1 VTLTNIPI
9 TKPVLGAEELE
20 ALRAPI
26 EAGWVVQGP
35 QVAQFERRFAEYCG
49 APHAVASTSCTTALH
64 LVLAALGLGPG
75 DEVIVPAFTWVS
87 TANVVEYQGATPVFA
102 DVELTTFNIDPD
114 AFAAAIT
121 ERTVGVIPVHLFGL
135 CAEMAPILEI
145 AERHGLWVLEDAAC
159 AFGAFYRGASAGMLG
174 TAGAFSFHPRKSI
187 TTGEGGMVTTADD
200 ALARKV
206 AVLRDHGA
214 SRTDL
219 SRHVGRAG
227 FLLADY
233 DDLGFNYR
241 MTDLQGAMGCVQMD
255 RAPWIL
261 EQRARVAATYSAL
274 LADVDWIRPP
284 IVPHDGHVHGWQ
296 SYVALFA
303 PEEPTVGNV
312 EELTHRRN
320 AVMMRLEEQ
329 GIATRQGTHAPVGLG
344 YYSRKYDLRMEHFP
358 GALLSDR
365 LSLSLPLYPQLTDDD
380 IERVVAALREAVEER

>member
-1 VTLTNIPI
+1 MTATNIPI

-20 ALRAPI
+20 ALRAPL

-35 QVAQFERRFAEYCG
+35 QVAEFERRFEEYTR

-64 LVLAALGLGPG
+64 LVLAALDLGSG
-75 DEVIVPAFTWVS
+75 DEVVVPAFTWVS

-102 DVELTTFNIDPD
+102 DVDLTTFNIDPD
-114 AFAAAIT
+114 ALEAAIT

-145 AERHGLWVLEDAAC
+145 AQRRGLWVLEDAAC
-159 AFGAFYRGASAGMLG
+159 AFGAFYRGDSAGTLA

-241 MTDLQGAMGCVQMD
+241 MTDLQGAIGCVQMD

-261 EQRARVAATYSAL
+261 EQRARVAASYDGL
-274 LADVDWIRPP
+274 LAELDWIRPP
-284 IVPHDGHVHGWQ
+284 LVPGGHVHGWQ

-303 PEEPTVGNV
+303 PEEPTPAAV
-312 EELTHRRN
+312 EQLNQRRN
-320 AVMMRLEEQ
+320 ALMMRLEEQ

-344 YYSRKYDLRMEHFP
+344 YYARKYGLRIEDFP
-358 GALLSDR
+358 NALLADR
-365 LSLSLPLYPQLTDDD
+365 LSLSLPLYPQLTDGE
-380 IERVVAALREAVEER
+380 IERVVGALRAAVEGS

>member
-1 VTLTNIPI
+1 MTAPNIPI
-9 TKPVLGAEELE
+9 TKPVLGEEE
-20 ALRAPI
+20 HAALRAPI

-35 QVAQFERRFAEYCG
+35 QVAEFERRFATYTG

-75 DEVIVPAFTWVS
+75 DEVVVPAFTWVS

-102 DVELTTFNIDPD
+102 DIDLATFNLDPD
-114 AFAAAIT
+114 ALRAAIT
-121 ERTVGVIPVHLFGL
+121 ERTVGIIPVHLFGL
-135 CAEMAPILEI
+135 CAEMGPILEI

-159 AFGAFYRGASAGMLG
+159 GFGAYYHGASAGTLG

-219 SRHVGRAG
+219 SRHLGRAG

-241 MTDLQGAMGCVQMD
+241 MTDLQGAVGCVQMD

-261 EQRARVAATYSAL
+261 EQRARVAATYDRL
-274 LADVDWIRPP
+274 LGGLDWIAAPV
-284 IVPHDGHVHGWQ
+284 VPVGHVHGWQ
-296 SYVALFA
+296 SYVTLFA
-303 PEEPTVGNV
+303 PEEPSPANV
-312 EELTHRRN
+312 ERHNHHRN
-320 AVMMRLEEQ
+320 AVMMHLEQQ
-329 GIATRQGTHAPVGLG
+329 GIATRQGTHSPVGLG
-344 YYSRKYDLRMEHFP
+344 YYAGKYGLRMEDYP
-358 GALLSDR
+358 RALLADR
-365 LSLSLPLYPQLTDDD
+365 LSLSLPLYPQLTDDE
-380 IERVVAALREAVEER
+380 IARVVAALRDAVEGG

>member
-1 VTLTNIPI
+1 MTVANIPI

-20 ALRAPI
+20 ALRAPL

-35 QVAQFERRFAEYCG
+35 QVAEFERRFAEYTG

-64 LVLAALGLGPG
+64 LVLAAFGLGPG
-75 DEVIVPAFTWVS
+75 DEVVVPAFTWVS
-87 TANVVEYQGATPVFA
+87 TANVVEYQGARPVFA
-102 DVELTTFNIDPD
+102 DVDLATFNIDPA
-114 AFAAAIT
+114 AFEAAIT

-159 AFGAFYRGASAGMLG
+159 AFGAFYRGASAGTLAA
-174 TAGAFSFHPRKSI
+174 AGAFSFHPRKSI

-233 DDLGFNYR
+233 DELGFNYR
-241 MTDLQGAMGCVQMD
+241 MTDLQGAIGCVQMD

-261 EQRARVAATYSAL
+261 EQRVRVAATYDRL
-274 LADVDWIRPP
+274 LADLEWLVPP
-284 IVPHDGHVHGWQ
+284 LVPDGHVHGWQ
-296 SYVALFA
+296 SYVTLFA
-303 PEEPTVGNV
+303 PEEPSLANV
-312 EELTHRRN
+312 EQLSHRRN
-320 AVMMRLEEQ
+320 AAMMHLEQQ
-329 GIATRQGTHAPVGLG
+329 GIATRQGTHSPVGLG
-344 YYSRKYDLRMEHFP
+344 YYTDKYGLCMETFP
-358 GALLSDR
+358 RALLADR
-365 LSLSLPLYPQLTDDD
+365 LSLSLPLYPQLTESE
-380 IERVVAALREAVEER
+380 IERVVAALRDAGERS

>member
-1 VTLTNIPI
+1 MTATNIPI
-9 TKPVLGAEELE
+9 TKPVLGGEELE
-20 ALRAPI
+20 ALRVPI

-35 QVAQFERRFAEYCG
+35 QVAEFERRFARYTH
-49 APHAVASTSCTTALH
+49 AAHAVASTSCTTAMH
-64 LVLAALGLGPG
+64 LVLAALDLRPG
-75 DEVIVPAFTWVS
+75 DEVVVPAFTWVS

-102 DVELTTFNIDPD
+102 DVDLATFNIAP
-114 AFAAAIT
+114 AALEGAIT
-121 ERTVGVIPVHLFGL
+121 ERTVGIIPVHLFGL

-145 AERHGLWVLEDAAC
+145 AQRHDLWVLEDAAC
-159 AFGAFYRGASAGMLG
+159 AFGAFYRGDSAGTLG

-187 TTGEGGMVTTADD
+187 TTGEGGMVTTADG
-200 ALARKV
+200 ALARQV

-261 EQRARVAATYSAL
+261 EQRARVAADYDGL
-274 LADVDWIRPP
+274 LAELGWIRPP
-284 IVPHDGHVHGWQ
+284 IVPDGHVHGWQ
-296 SYVALFA
+296 SYVTLFA
-303 PEEPTVGNV
+303 PEEPTLGNV
-312 EELTHRRN
+312 EQLNRRRN
-320 AVMMRLEEQ
+320 AAMMRLEDQ

-344 YYSRKYDLRMEHFP
+344 YYSRKYDLRMESFP
-358 GALLSDR
+358 NALLADR
-365 LSLSLPLYPQLTDDD
+365 LSLSLPLYPQLTESD
-380 IERVVAALREAVEER
+380 IERVVSALREAVEGR

>member
-1 VTLTNIPI
+1 VTATNIPI

-35 QVAQFERRFAEYCG
+35 QVAEFERRFGEYCG
-49 APHAVASTSCTTALH
+49 VPHAVASTSCTTALH

-75 DEVIVPAFTWVS
+75 DEVVVPAFTWVS

-102 DVELTTFNIDPD
+102 DVDVTTFNIDPD
-114 AFAAAIT
+114 ALQAAIT
-121 ERTVGVIPVHLFGL
+121 ERTVGIIPVHLFGL

-159 AFGAFYRGASAGMLG
+159 GFGAFYRGASAGTIG

-206 AVLRDHGA
+206 SVLRDHGA

-241 MTDLQGAMGCVQMD
+241 MTDLQGAIGCVQMD

-261 EQRARVAATYSAL
+261 EQRARVAATYDRL
-274 LADVDWIRPP
+274 LAGVDWIRPP
-284 IVPHDGHVHGWQ
+284 VVPDGQVHGWQ

-303 PEEPTVGNV
+303 PQEPSPANV
-312 EELTHRRN
+312 EDLHHRRN
-320 AVMMRLEEQ
+320 AAMMRLEEQ

-344 YYSRKYDLRMEHFP
+344 YYARKYDLRMERFP
-358 GALLSDR
+358 NALLADR
-365 LSLSLPLYPQLTDDD
+365 LSLSLPLYPQLTEAE
-380 IERVVAALREAVEER
+380 IERVVAALREAVEEG

>member
-1 VTLTNIPI
+1 VTLANIPI

-35 QVAQFERRFAEYCG
+35 QVAEFERRFAAFTK
-49 APHAVASTSCTTALH
+49 APHAVAATSCTTALH
-64 LVLAALGLGPG
+64 LVVAALGLGPG

-102 DVELTTFNIDPD
+102 DVDLTTFNIDCD
-114 AFAAAIT
+114 ALQAAIT
-121 ERTVGVIPVHLFGL
+121 ERTVGIIPVHLFGL

-159 AFGAFYRGASAGMLG
+159 AFGASYRGASAGTIG
-174 TAGAFSFHPRKSI
+174 TAAAFSFHPRKSI

-261 EQRARVAATYSAL
+261 EQRARVAATYDRL
-274 LADVDWIRPP
+274 LAGVEWIRPP
-284 IVPHDGHVHGWQ
+284 IVPDGHVHGWQ

-303 PEEPTVGNV
+303 PGEPAPHNV
-312 EELTHRRN
+312 EELHHRRN
-320 AVMMRLEEQ
+320 AAMMRLEEQ

-344 YYSRKYDLRMEHFP
+344 YYAAKYDLRLEDFP
-358 GALLSDR
+358 NALLSDR
-365 LSLSLPLYPQLTDDD
+365 LSLSLPLYPQLTDDE